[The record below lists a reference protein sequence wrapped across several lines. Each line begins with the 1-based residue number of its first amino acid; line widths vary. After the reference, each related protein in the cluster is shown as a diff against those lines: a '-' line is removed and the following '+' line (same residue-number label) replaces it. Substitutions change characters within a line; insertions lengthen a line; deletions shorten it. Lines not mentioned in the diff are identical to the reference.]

1 MIVACLRLSGLP
13 LCRRLID
20 VFCTIH
26 LHFRFHFHRVLFSGT
41 SYV

>member
-1 MIVACLRLSGLP
+1 MTFACLRLSGLP
-13 LCRRLID
+13 SRGPVID

-26 LHFRFHFHRVLFSGT
+26 RHFHRVLFSGT

>member
-1 MIVACLRLSGLP
+1 MSVACQRLSGLP
-13 LCRRLID
+13 LRPRAVD

-26 LHFRFHFHRVLFSGT
+26 LHFHRVLFSGT

>member
-1 MIVACLRLSGLP
+1 MIVACLLLSGLP
-13 LCRRLID
+13 LRRRLID

-26 LHFRFHFHRVLFSGT
+26 LHFHRVLFSGT